1 MKNFRNIKFSLR
13 GMRNRMK
20 KTKNRNA
27 ERGATTLIITFFVLT
42 TILMIALT
50 AASVMV
56 FEIRMAKEIGDSIPA
71 FYASDAAAEKCLYQ
85 ARRLDDDLECNRNV
99 GSTSVTLDNGATAT
113 AERKNTQINASG
125 TFAQTRRS
133 VELDW

>member
-85 ARRLDDDLECNRNV
+85 ARRLDDDLECNRTV
-99 GSTSVTLDNGATAT
+99 GATSVTLDNGASAT
-113 AERKNTQINASG
+113 AERQNARINASG